1 MENKLSNIWKC
12 FLPSVCI
19 FVLQMAISFVGMFFV
34 FCYKAHTYTSGS
46 FSDFFQGYYNA
57 VTSTDF
63 NVGVMLVYA
72 AIAAVLFFFWYY
84 KKVCDKSAK
93 KGAFALLKANP
104 ATCIVGVILLSFG
117 MQYLCTYL
125 MNVVSVLFPS
135 WLTQYE
141 TLMDGMGLSESLTLP
156 LVLYTVVIGP
166 ICEELTF
173 RGLTFSY
180 ARRVMPFWAANVV
193 QALLF
198 AGMHMSF
205 NAVGVL
211 SGGLALGGNGPMQFF
226 CILFGSMVATYL
238 GILLLNKNAKN
249 MA

>member
-84 KKVCDKSAK
+84 KESCDKSAK

-125 MNVVSVLFPS
+125 MNVVSVLFPN

-173 RGLTFSY
+173 RGLTFSLCQTCY
-180 ARRVMPFWAANVV
+180 AVLGSQCGTGTAFCRYAYESAAGSIY
-193 QALLF
+193 LF
-198 AGMHMSF
+198 IWLSAWIFCGKGRQSF
-205 NAVGVL
+205 HGA
-211 SGGLALGGNGPMQFF
+211 SA
-226 CILFGSMVATYL
+226 CI
-238 GILLLNKNAKN
+238 
-249 MA
+249 